1 MLISELAQKTGL
13 TSHTIR
19 FYEKRGLLANR
30 YIQRGTNNYRQYSKE
45 AIERITMIT
54 TLHAAGFTL
63 SEIKDIMDK
72 WDAGKL
78 TPQDGELFLQQK
90 MDEIDARIAELM
102 QCKVTLLNTLGCISI
117 KLSKV
122 ISITLSATRL
132 KKLRKRGHEA
142 WVFLVIN
149 LLPYGLL
156 T

>member
-30 YIQRGTNNYRQYSKE
+30 YIQRGANNYRQYSKE

-72 WDAGKL
+72 WDAGML

-90 MDEIDARIAELM
+90 MDEIDARIAELR
-102 QCKVTLLNTLGCISI
+102 QIKVTLLRTLGAHV
-117 KLSKV
+117 KQ
-122 ISITLSATRL
+122 ATEEHSRPP
-132 KKLRKRGHEA
+132 KAR
-142 WVFLVIN
+142 
-149 LLPYGLL
+149 
-156 T
+156 

>member
-102 QCKVTLLNTLGCISI
+102 QCKVTLLNTLGVHINKAVEGYI
-117 KLSKV
+117 HHP
-122 ISITLSATRL
+122 
-132 KKLRKRGHEA
+132 KRDEA
-142 WVFLVIN
+142 KE
-149 LLPYGLL
+149 
-156 T
+156 TS